1 MNMDQN
7 LREIAQYYE
16 TAEQLQRAIDRC
28 RRRANRLENQQQREA
43 NATALANYLR
53 IAQWKGWPCL

>member
-1 MNMDQN
+1 MDQN

-28 RRRANRLENQQQREA
+28 RRRANRLENQRQREC
-43 NATALANYLR
+43 NSEALANYLR
-53 IAQWKGWPCL
+53 IAESKGWPCL